1 MRLLM
6 VGLDNAGKTSV
17 VKRLNGE
24 DTSTVSPTLGFSIKS
39 ISYGKYRLNIWDV
52 GGQKSLRAYWRNY
65 YEKTDGLV
73 WVVDSADKFRLQ
85 DCKEELH
92 NLLKEERLAGAALL
106 ILANKQ
112 DIDGA
117 LREKEIVQCLELG
130 KLKKRHWHLCGCS
143 AMTGEG
149 LLGGFD
155 WLISDI
161 ASQMFYWD

>member
-39 ISYGKYRLNIWDV
+39 ISYRKYRLNIWDV

-143 AMTGEG
+143 GMTGEG